1 MLYRRMKKS
10 DRDLSI
16 LGFGCMRLPLLKS
29 GHVSLRLSR
38 QAIRYAI
45 DQGVNYI
52 DTAYPY
58 HNGESE
64 TIVGRVLQDG
74 YREKVNL
81 ATKLPTWLIEKRKDM
96 DRYLDGQLKKLR
108 TDHIDY
114 YLIHALDN
122 NRLESM
128 KKLGMADFLDD
139 ALADGRITYAGFSF
153 HDKLEVFRRC
163 VDAYDWTFCQIQY
176 NYMDEK
182 NQAGTEGLKY
192 AASKGLG
199 VVVMEPLRGG
209 LLTRH
214 VPAID
219 KIWKE
224 AGSDR
229 SPAGWG
235 LRWVW
240 DHPEVTVVL
249 SGMSSLDHVIDNLK
263 YADEGRPGS
272 LTKKDLSLVSRVQAA
287 YRERMK
293 VGCTGCGYCMPC
305 NNGVNIPGCFEQ
317 YNNAI
322 MFGDPEQPKA
332 VYNMFMSDGC
342 ASKCAECGECEEKCP
357 QQIPIRE
364 KLKEVKELF
373 GK

>member
-1 MLYRRMKKS
+1 MKKS

-16 LGFGCMRLPLLKS
+16 LGFGCMRLPVLEN
-29 GHVSLRLSR
+29 GTVSLRLSKEM
-38 QAIRYAI
+38 IRYAI
-45 DQGVNYI
+45 DHGVNYL
-52 DTAYPY
+52 DTAWPY

-64 TIVGRVLQDG
+64 TVVGKSLQDG

-81 ATKLPTWLIEKRKDM
+81 ATKLPTWLIEKQKDM
-96 DRYLDGQLKKLR
+96 DKYLDMQMKKLQ

-114 YLIHALDN
+114 YLIHALSRD
-122 NRLESM
+122 RLDHME
-128 KKLGMADFLDD
+128 KLGMADFLDD
-139 ALADGRITYAGFSF
+139 ALADGRIKYAGFSY
-153 HDKLEVFRRC
+153 HETPDVFKSC

-176 NYMDEK
+176 NYLDEDY
-182 NQAGTEGLKY
+182 QAGTAGMKY

-209 LLTRH
+209 ALTKP

-219 KIWKE
+219 RLW
-224 AGSDR
+224 AGSGIKR
-229 SPAGWG
+229 SLAEWG

-240 DHPEVTVVL
+240 NHPEVTVVL
-249 SGMSSLDHVIDNLK
+249 SGMTTLEQVKEDLK
-263 YADEGRPGS
+263 YAESSGMPGIIKPDEM
-272 LTKKDLSLVSRVQAA
+272 KVYDRVKAA
-287 YRERMK
+287 YRERIK

-322 MFGDPEQPKA
+322 MFEDAEEPKK

-342 ASKCAECGECEEKCP
+342 ASKCIDCGECEEKCP

-364 KLKEVKELF
+364 KLKEVVELF

>member
-1 MLYRRMKKS
+1 MKKS

-16 LGFGCMRLPLLKS
+16 LGFGCMRLPVLES
-29 GHVSLRLSR
+29 GHVSLRLSK
-38 QAIRYAI
+38 QMIRYAI
-45 DQGVNYI
+45 DRGVNYI
-52 DTAYPY
+52 DTAWPY

-64 TIVGRVLQDG
+64 TVVGEVLQDG

-81 ATKLPTWLIEKRKDM
+81 ATKLPTWLIEKREDM
-96 DRYLDGQLKKLR
+96 DKYLDLQMKRLQ

-114 YLIHALDN
+114 YLIHALSRD
-122 NRLESM
+122 RLDHME
-128 KKLGMADFLDD
+128 KLGMSDFLDD
-139 ALADGRITYAGFSF
+139 ALADGRITYAGFSY
-153 HDKLEVFRRC
+153 HETPDVFRRC

-176 NYMDEK
+176 NYLDEEY
-182 NQAGTEGLKY
+182 QAGTAGMKY
-192 AASKGLG
+192 AASKGIG

-209 LLTRH
+209 ALTRP

-219 KIWKE
+219 KLWAESGIK
-224 AGSDR
+224 R
-229 SPAGWG
+229 SPAEWG

-240 DHPEVTVVL
+240 NHPEVTVVL
-249 SGMSSLDHVIDNLK
+249 SGMSTLEQVKENLK
-263 YADEGRPGS
+263 YAESGRHGVIGPDE
-272 LTKKDLSLVSRVQAA
+272 TKVYDRVKAA
-287 YRERMK
+287 YKERIK

-322 MFGDPEQPKA
+322 MFEDAEQPKK

-342 ASKCAECGECEEKCP
+342 ASKCIDCGECEEKCP

-364 KLKEVKELF
+364 KLKEVTELF